1 MNLKQTLLALSLA
14 FATSVA
20 FAFQCPGD
28 MKTIDEALAQNPEI
42 TAEQRAEVER
52 YRAEGEELHKA
63 GRHQESVDT
72 LAKALEILGL

>member
-1 MNLKQTLLALSLA
+1 MNLKQTLLALTLL

-28 MKTIDEALAQNPEI
+28 MMKIDEALAQNPEI
-42 TAEQRAEVER
+42 TAEQRADVER
-52 YRAEGEELHKA
+52 YRAEGEELHNA

-72 LAKALEILGL
+72 LAKALEILGM